1 MPDLIS
7 SHRFYF
13 ILHVNPKNNA
23 SYAYLPCTIQT
34 AANIHCSHQCG
45 LRAWPVSAGTPLAAL
60 LQVALP

>member
-23 SYAYLPCTIQT
+23 SYAYLPCTIQ
-34 AANIHCSHQCG
+34 HK
-45 LRAWPVSAGTPLAAL
+45 RL
-60 LQVALP
+60 LVE